1 MFGEGKTTEESKL
14 GNETISCSLPV
25 LVVRMDMDRNWTKLV
40 QLFFKIECY
49 ACRTTKIITVVSAPD

>member
-40 QLFFKIECY
+40 QLFQDLMLCLQKPQ
-49 ACRTTKIITVVSAPD
+49 K

>member
-1 MFGEGKTTEESKL
+1 MFSEGKTTEESKL

-40 QLFFKIECY
+40 QLFQ
-49 ACRTTKIITVVSAPD
+49 D